1 MISQIGSIAISL
13 AGGLIFSSFIFL
25 GLYNKSKNN
34 DYLLVAERAILA
46 TCYSIFLAFFCL
58 LNELLISNFNL
69 QYVAQ
74 YTSYETPVFFKVT
87 ALWAGQAGSLLFW
100 TFISALFTVTYI
112 FTTLNKMKKLKFH
125 SYLILSFIFSFFI
138 LLSNFIANPFEPVSS
153 DIIVQNGNGLNPLLQ
168 NFFMAIH
175 PPILYVGFTGS
186 AIIFIM
192 ALAASISKDISF
204 EWIQSIRRWS
214 LFVWTF
220 LSAGI
225 ILGGYWAYNELGW
238 GGYWA
243 WDPVENSSLM
253 PWLTL
258 TAFIHSSMIQEKRGM
273 LKKWNFLLATST
285 FILVILGTFITRSGV
300 ISSVHSFTAENLGP
314 MFFTF
319 LSLLIGFPAA
329 YFISRQSDRVKNILI
344 FLVTI
349 PFWTN
354 LLIRTFAWI
363 IILGKG
369 GVIES
374 SFNFFGLLDDESSLN
389 LMYTNSAILI
399 GLVYSYLPLM
409 VLPIYA
415 SMEKMDLRLLEA
427 ATDLYSNRIELIRK
441 IILPLSMPGIIGGS
455 ILVFVPCL
463 GAFIAPDLLGGGKK
477 LLLGSLIQFQFS
489 YARNWPF
496 GAAMAMFL
504 LALVILVLIFNARLN
519 RKHREYANQK

>member
-1 MISQIGSIAISL
+1 MNIQGENKTQNRILSLLPLWIVIGFFMIGP
-13 AGGLIFSSFIFL
+13 
-25 GLYNKSKNN
+25 
-34 DYLLVAERAILA
+34 LLVMAVVSLMESNVYGGVHFKFSLSGYRQILFD
-46 TCYSIFLAFFCL
+46 TNLFDEI
-58 LNELLISNFNL
+58 EFNP
-69 QYVAQ
+69 A
-74 YTSYETPVFFKVT
+74 
-87 ALWAGQAGSLLFW
+87 
-100 TFISALFTVTYI
+100 
-112 FTTLNKMKKLKFH
+112 
-125 SYLILSFIFSFFI
+125 YLIIIARSFM
-138 LLSNFIANPFEPVSS
+138 L
-153 DIIVQNGNGLNPLLQ
+153 
-168 NFFMAIH
+168 
-175 PPILYVGFTGS
+175 
-186 AIIFIM
+186 
-192 ALAASISKDISF
+192 ALAA
-204 EWIQSIRRWS
+204 
-214 LFVWTF
+214 
-220 LSAGI
+220 
-225 ILGGYWAYNELGW
+225 
-238 GGYWA
+238 
-243 WDPVENSSLM
+243 
-253 PWLTL
+253 
-258 TAFIHSSMIQEKRGM
+258 
-273 LKKWNFLLATST
+273 
-285 FILVILGTFITRSGV
+285 
-300 ISSVHSFTAENLGP
+300 
-314 MFFTF
+314 TF

-374 SFNFFGLLDDESSLN
+374 SFNFFGLLDEESSLN

-441 IILPLSMPGIIGGS
+441 IILPLSMPGLIGGS

>member
-1 MISQIGSIAISL
+1 MNIQGENKTQNR
-13 AGGLIFSSFIFL
+13 IFSLLPLWVVIGIFMI
-25 GLYNKSKNN
+25 GP
-34 DYLLVAERAILA
+34 LLVMAVVSLMESNVYGGVHFKFSLSGYRQILFD
-46 TCYSIFLAFFCL
+46 TNLFDEI
-58 LNELLISNFNL
+58 EFNP
-69 QYVAQ
+69 A
-74 YTSYETPVFFKVT
+74 
-87 ALWAGQAGSLLFW
+87 
-100 TFISALFTVTYI
+100 
-112 FTTLNKMKKLKFH
+112 
-125 SYLILSFIFSFFI
+125 YLIIIARSFM
-138 LLSNFIANPFEPVSS
+138 L
-153 DIIVQNGNGLNPLLQ
+153 
-168 NFFMAIH
+168 
-175 PPILYVGFTGS
+175 
-186 AIIFIM
+186 
-192 ALAASISKDISF
+192 ALAA
-204 EWIQSIRRWS
+204 
-214 LFVWTF
+214 
-220 LSAGI
+220 
-225 ILGGYWAYNELGW
+225 
-238 GGYWA
+238 
-243 WDPVENSSLM
+243 
-253 PWLTL
+253 
-258 TAFIHSSMIQEKRGM
+258 
-273 LKKWNFLLATST
+273 
-285 FILVILGTFITRSGV
+285 
-300 ISSVHSFTAENLGP
+300 
-314 MFFTF
+314 TF

-329 YFISRQSDRVKNILI
+329 YFISRQSNKVKNILI

-374 SFNFFGLLDDESSLN
+374 TFNFFGLLDEESSLN

>member
-1 MISQIGSIAISL
+1 MNIQGESKTQNR
-13 AGGLIFSSFIFL
+13 IFSLLPLWIVIGIFMI
-25 GLYNKSKNN
+25 GP
-34 DYLLVAERAILA
+34 LLVMAVVSLMESNVYGGVHFKFSLSGYRQILFD
-46 TCYSIFLAFFCL
+46 TNLFDEI
-58 LNELLISNFNL
+58 EFNP
-69 QYVAQ
+69 A
-74 YTSYETPVFFKVT
+74 
-87 ALWAGQAGSLLFW
+87 
-100 TFISALFTVTYI
+100 
-112 FTTLNKMKKLKFH
+112 
-125 SYLILSFIFSFFI
+125 YLIIIARSFM
-138 LLSNFIANPFEPVSS
+138 L
-153 DIIVQNGNGLNPLLQ
+153 
-168 NFFMAIH
+168 
-175 PPILYVGFTGS
+175 
-186 AIIFIM
+186 
-192 ALAASISKDISF
+192 ALAA
-204 EWIQSIRRWS
+204 
-214 LFVWTF
+214 
-220 LSAGI
+220 
-225 ILGGYWAYNELGW
+225 
-238 GGYWA
+238 
-243 WDPVENSSLM
+243 
-253 PWLTL
+253 
-258 TAFIHSSMIQEKRGM
+258 
-273 LKKWNFLLATST
+273 
-285 FILVILGTFITRSGV
+285 
-300 ISSVHSFTAENLGP
+300 
-314 MFFTF
+314 TF

-374 SFNFFGLLDDESSLN
+374 SFNFFGLLDEESSLN

>member
-1 MISQIGSIAISL
+1 MNIQGENKTLNRILSLLPLWIVIGIFMIGP
-13 AGGLIFSSFIFL
+13 
-25 GLYNKSKNN
+25 
-34 DYLLVAERAILA
+34 LLVMAVVSLMESNVYGGVHFKFSLSGYRQILFD
-46 TCYSIFLAFFCL
+46 TNLFDEI
-58 LNELLISNFNL
+58 EFNP
-69 QYVAQ
+69 A
-74 YTSYETPVFFKVT
+74 
-87 ALWAGQAGSLLFW
+87 
-100 TFISALFTVTYI
+100 
-112 FTTLNKMKKLKFH
+112 
-125 SYLILSFIFSFFI
+125 YLIIIARSFM
-138 LLSNFIANPFEPVSS
+138 L
-153 DIIVQNGNGLNPLLQ
+153 
-168 NFFMAIH
+168 
-175 PPILYVGFTGS
+175 
-186 AIIFIM
+186 
-192 ALAASISKDISF
+192 ALAA
-204 EWIQSIRRWS
+204 
-214 LFVWTF
+214 
-220 LSAGI
+220 
-225 ILGGYWAYNELGW
+225 
-238 GGYWA
+238 
-243 WDPVENSSLM
+243 
-253 PWLTL
+253 
-258 TAFIHSSMIQEKRGM
+258 
-273 LKKWNFLLATST
+273 
-285 FILVILGTFITRSGV
+285 
-300 ISSVHSFTAENLGP
+300 
-314 MFFTF
+314 TF

-374 SFNFFGLLDDESSLN
+374 SFNFFGLLDEESSLN

-427 ATDLYSNRIELIRK
+427 ATELNSNRIELIRK

>member
-1 MISQIGSIAISL
+1 MNIQGENKTQNR
-13 AGGLIFSSFIFL
+13 IFSLLPLWIVIGIFMI
-25 GLYNKSKNN
+25 GP
-34 DYLLVAERAILA
+34 LLVMAVVSLMESNVYGGVHFKFSLSGYRQILFD
-46 TCYSIFLAFFCL
+46 TNLFDEI
-58 LNELLISNFNL
+58 EFNP
-69 QYVAQ
+69 A
-74 YTSYETPVFFKVT
+74 
-87 ALWAGQAGSLLFW
+87 
-100 TFISALFTVTYI
+100 
-112 FTTLNKMKKLKFH
+112 
-125 SYLILSFIFSFFI
+125 YLIIIARSF
-138 LLSNFIANPFEPVSS
+138 
-153 DIIVQNGNGLNPLLQ
+153 
-168 NFFMAIH
+168 M
-175 PPILYVGFTGS
+175 
-186 AIIFIM
+186 
-192 ALAASISKDISF
+192 LA
-204 EWIQSIRRWS
+204 
-214 LFVWTF
+214 
-220 LSAGI
+220 
-225 ILGGYWAYNELGW
+225 
-238 GGYWA
+238 
-243 WDPVENSSLM
+243 
-253 PWLTL
+253 L
-258 TAFIHSSMIQEKRGM
+258 TA
-273 LKKWNFLLATST
+273 
-285 FILVILGTFITRSGV
+285 
-300 ISSVHSFTAENLGP
+300 
-314 MFFTF
+314 TF

-374 SFNFFGLLDDESSLN
+374 SFNFFGLLDEESSLN

>member
-1 MISQIGSIAISL
+1 MNIQGENKTQNR
-13 AGGLIFSSFIFL
+13 IFSLLPLWIVIGIFMI
-25 GLYNKSKNN
+25 GP
-34 DYLLVAERAILA
+34 LLVMAVVSLMESNVYGGVHFKFSLSGYRQILFD
-46 TCYSIFLAFFCL
+46 TNLFDEI
-58 LNELLISNFNL
+58 EFNP
-69 QYVAQ
+69 A
-74 YTSYETPVFFKVT
+74 
-87 ALWAGQAGSLLFW
+87 
-100 TFISALFTVTYI
+100 
-112 FTTLNKMKKLKFH
+112 
-125 SYLILSFIFSFFI
+125 YLIIIARSFM
-138 LLSNFIANPFEPVSS
+138 LALIA
-153 DIIVQNGNGLNPLLQ
+153 
-168 NFFMAIH
+168 
-175 PPILYVGFTGS
+175 
-186 AIIFIM
+186 
-192 ALAASISKDISF
+192 
-204 EWIQSIRRWS
+204 
-214 LFVWTF
+214 
-220 LSAGI
+220 
-225 ILGGYWAYNELGW
+225 
-238 GGYWA
+238 
-243 WDPVENSSLM
+243 
-253 PWLTL
+253 
-258 TAFIHSSMIQEKRGM
+258 
-273 LKKWNFLLATST
+273 
-285 FILVILGTFITRSGV
+285 
-300 ISSVHSFTAENLGP
+300 
-314 MFFTF
+314 TF
-319 LSLLIGFPAA
+319 LSLIIGFPAA

-374 SFNFFGLLDDESSLN
+374 SFNFFGLLDEESSLN

-519 RKHREYANQK
+519 RKHREYASQK